1 MTMLTLNQHTPEMA
15 QTNQAQSA
23 QLAQQEQ
30 SPCQRSDQQ
39 LLRDHQHGC
48 STAFRHLMNR
58 HSRRIW
64 WAVRTMQVPENDH
77 PDIVQESLL
86 RVHRH
91 ACKFNGSAQV
101 GTWMVA
107 ITRNTAKSYVCSRRG
122 RALPGE
128 GTTPEQLTLVP
139 DKRSEVEEAIARLD
153 VQESLRA
160 LPESL
165 RVVMALTGL
174 YGFSEQEV
182 AKRLGI
188 PLGTV
193 KSRKNRA
200 RRLLAE
206 SLGDDR

>member
-1 MTMLTLNQHTPEMA
+1 MTLLTLD
-15 QTNQAQSA
+15 QSVVDSQ
-23 QLAQQEQ
+23 QLDNR
-30 SPCQRSDQQ
+30 RSDQQ
-39 LLRDHQHGC
+39 LLQDHHRGC
-48 STAFRHLMNR
+48 STAFQHLVNR

-64 WAVRTMQVPENDH
+64 WAVRTMQIPENDH

-86 RVHRH
+86 KVHRH
-91 ACKFNGSAQV
+91 AQNFQGSAQV

-107 ITRNTAKSYVCSRRG
+107 IARNTAKSYTCSRRG

-128 GTTPEQLTLVP
+128 GTTPEQLASIP
-139 DKRSEVEEAIARLD
+139 AKRSEVEEAIARLD
-153 VQESLRA
+153 VRESLRS
-160 LPESL
+160 LPEIL
-165 RVVMALTGL
+165 RDVMTLTVL

-188 PLGTV
+188 PVGTV

-206 SLGDDR
+206 SLRESCEV